1 MKNIVVYCG
10 SNLGQNK
17 AYFDAA
23 QDLGTHLAKSGFR
36 LVYGGGNIGLMGTV
50 ADACLAAGGEV
61 IGVIPVFLKEKE
73 MGHPNLTQMIET
85 KDMASRKAIMIEL
98 ANGFIA
104 LPGGLGTYEE
114 LFEVLSASQ
123 LKLHPHPVGVLNV
136 AGFFDPLLQMLQNT
150 ADQGFMPPENMD
162 LLCIENTATGL
173 LSKMAHWQP
182 RDAVKWIKPEWA
194 KSMPEQLVKEP
205 RSC

>member
-23 QDLGTHLAKSGFR
+23 QDLGRQLAQGGYR
-36 LVYGGGNIGLMGTV
+36 LVYGGGRIGLMGTV
-50 ADACLAAGGEV
+50 ADACLTAGGEV
-61 IGVIPVFLKEKE
+61 IGVIPTFLKDKE
-73 MGHPNLTQMIET
+73 MGHTGLTQMIET
-85 KDMASRKAIMIEL
+85 TTMSERKAAMIEL

-114 LFEVLSASQ
+114 LFEVLSAAQ
-123 LKLHPHPVGVLNV
+123 LKLHPYPVGILNV

-150 ADQGFMPPENMD
+150 ADQGFMPQQNMD
-162 LLCIENTATGL
+162 LLCSAATASDL
-173 LSKMAHWQP
+173 LSAMARWQP
-182 RDAVKWIKPEWA
+182 SEAVKWIKPDWV
-194 KSMPEQLVKEP
+194 SQSSDTFIKEP
-205 RSC
+205 